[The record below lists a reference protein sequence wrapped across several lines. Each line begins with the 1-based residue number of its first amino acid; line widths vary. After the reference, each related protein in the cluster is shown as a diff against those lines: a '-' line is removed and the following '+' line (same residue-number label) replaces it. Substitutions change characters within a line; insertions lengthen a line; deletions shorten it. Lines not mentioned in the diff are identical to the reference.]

1 MRLSR
6 TAPFALVLLFALGSG
21 ACVDQDHYKAPQTP
35 SDDYDQQG
43 WANTSPDGPG
53 SETSTSY
60 YGVGASPSPDEHQ
73 PADPQVSRHQP
84 H

>member
-6 TAPFALVLLFALGSG
+6 TAPFALVLLLALGAV
-21 ACVDQDHYKAPQTP
+21 ACVDQDQYKPAQTP
-35 SDDYDQQG
+35 SDNYDQQG

-60 YGVGASPSPDEHQ
+60 YGVGPSPGPDQHQ
-73 PADPQVSRHQP
+73 PAEPHVTRHQP